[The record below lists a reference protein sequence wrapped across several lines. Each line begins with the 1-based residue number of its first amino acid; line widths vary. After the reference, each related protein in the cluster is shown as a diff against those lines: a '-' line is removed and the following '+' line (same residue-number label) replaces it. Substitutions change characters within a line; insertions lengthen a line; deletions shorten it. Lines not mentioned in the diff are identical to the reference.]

1 MNVHRRQAL
10 ERLRRLLMG
19 GIGAMLPFGQPSRKE
34 EVLRTPLPSGDS
46 IFAPAEGSLYQPK
59 EGEEPK
65 EKPTNRV
72 SITQE
77 RCGKGVVRLY
87 PHR

>member
-46 IFAPAEGSLYQPK
+46 IFTPAEGAFRKKVEPP
-59 EGEEPK
+59 EEP
-65 EKPTNRV
+65 P
-72 SITQE
+72 SQE
-77 RCGKGVVRLY
+77 RGGSRKIRRGA
-87 PHR
+87 